1 MIEVK
6 KIIRSIGKLL
16 GLMNLYEHEHP
27 AVEQALA
34 NTINMINQYLAS
46 EQELTIGVAENK
58 IIIGDNHFEETGL
71 MEMELI
77 ELMEKAG
84 IGSFTIENGVL
95 NSELRYLCRAIV
107 SRQTDIDKFLA
118 ENGVIHIK
126 VNNIHFTRVK
136 DGEVIASEA
145 GGEECSWVDELNK
158 GSLES
163 TLWKVISRSVKSP
176 EDQKKVFSIIMNQ
189 LKDDIEGKVKI
200 ATMTLEMEKRQITF
214 DKERTELVLS
224 HVADGM
230 IIVDDGGRILMMN
243 DAAENI
249 FGERFKDKA
258 GKHITEGVGEGHM
271 AVLSKDLSSAI
282 HEGMDKEI
290 ELKAMDETQ
299 RVLKSSTALVHN
311 TEGKVVGIISVLTD
325 ITKQKELERLKKDFV
340 THVTHELRTPLV
352 AVKQAIFLLTDKTTG
367 TINDQQEKM
376 LHIVK
381 RNIERLSKFINDL
394 LEMQKIESGKLSVL
408 QDETS
413 IVAVVTDVVQSLSP
427 WASNQG
433 IELLII
439 PPDNL
444 PRVYAD
450 ADRVVQI
457 LTNLV
462 GNAIKFTGK
471 GGRISIN
478 INSWKIKDEMSKFLK
493 ISVIDNGRGIARE
506 DLDRIFEKFEQ
517 AGNKEPTDIKGSG
530 LGLSIVKSLVEMH
543 GGKIWVE
550 SQLGA
555 GSKFTFT
562 LPLYP
567 ETTEDMPVLAA
578 KENTTAGQKKGIWQR
593 FGFTGGN

>member
-6 KIIRSIGKLL
+6 KVIRSIGKLL

-34 NTINMINQYLAS
+34 YTINNINQYLAS

-71 MEMELI
+71 MEMEII

-126 VNNIHFTRVK
+126 VNNIHYARVK
-136 DGEVIASEA
+136 EGEVIASEA
-145 GGEECSWVDELNK
+145 GKEDCDWVDELNK

-189 LKDDIEGKVKI
+189 LKDDIEDKVKI
-200 ATMTLEMEKRQITF
+200 ATMTLEMEKRQITY
-214 DKERTELVLS
+214 DKERTEMVLS
-224 HVADGM
+224 HVAAGM

-249 FGERFKDKA
+249 FGERLKDKA
-258 GKHITEGVGEGHM
+258 GKHITEGVGEELM

-282 HEGMDKEI
+282 HEGMEKEI

-311 TEGKVVGIISVLTD
+311 AKGKVVGMISVLTD
-325 ITKQKELERLKKDFV
+325 ITKQKELERLKNDFV
-340 THVTHELRTPLV
+340 SHVTHELRTPLV
-352 AVKQAIFLLTDKTTG
+352 AVKQAILLLTDKTTG

-376 LHIVK
+376 LQIVK

-394 LEMQKIESGKLSVL
+394 LDMQKIESGKLSVH
-408 QDETS
+408 QDETN
-413 IVAVVTDVVQSLSP
+413 ILAVINDVVQSLSP
-427 WASNQG
+427 WAYNQG
-433 IELLII
+433 IELSMI

-444 PRVYAD
+444 PKVYAD

-471 GGRISIN
+471 GGRVSIN
-478 INSWKIKDEMSKFLK
+478 ISSWKVNDEMSKFLK

-530 LGLSIVKSLVEMH
+530 LGLSIVKSIVEMH
-543 GGKIWVE
+543 GGKLWVE
-550 SQLGA
+550 SRLGA

-562 LPLYP
+562 LPLYT
-567 ETTEDMPVLAA
+567 ETTEELLALTT
-578 KENTTAGQKKGIWQR
+578 KEDTTAGQKKGIWQR
-593 FGFTGGN
+593 LGFTGGN